1 LTSIT
6 NKLLLFKKYLR
17 RRDMMEIIC
26 KREELL
32 KGIQTVQ
39 TVVGTK
45 SALPVLANVLLEVN
59 AEKMDMTATDL
70 EVGVKCSVRVEVLQP
85 GAITVPVRTLSEV
98 VRELPSEDLKIKVD
112 EKNRVEINSGQ
123 AVFNLMGLPSEDYPV
138 LPKFKADGGLFMDG
152 KALSQMIKK
161 TIFSVSQDETR
172 YVLCGIY
179 FQVEKAKLK
188 MVSTDGRRL
197 SYFSKDIGIDKKK
210 EAKVIIPTKAVNE
223 LYRILAQAG
232 MNEEA
237 GEGSKVKISIEQ
249 NQINF
254 MIHHTVLI
262 SRLIE
267 GHFPNYEQVIPRTSN
282 IKLRVNTEELLQAT
296 KRVAL
301 LTTEKSNSIRY
312 ALRENKLIITANTEG
327 LGEARDVVA
336 IDYAGEEMEIAYNP
350 QFLIDVLKNIGCQEV
365 LLELTNSLNPCLIRP
380 TTEEDYI
387 SIVMPMRI

>member
-1 LTSIT
+1 
-6 NKLLLFKKYLR
+6 
-17 RRDMMEIIC
+17 MEIIC

-45 SALPVLANVLLEVN
+45 STLPVLANVLLEVN

-70 EVGVKCSVRVEVLQP
+70 EVGVKCSVKVEVLQP

-138 LPKFKADGGLFMDG
+138 LPKFKADGEFFMDG

-237 GEGSKVKISIEQ
+237 GEGSKVKISIEE

-254 MIHHTVLI
+254 MIHDTVLI

-336 IDYAGEEMEIAYNP
+336 IDYAGEGMEIAYNP